1 MAALFLDSVT
11 GSEKLISVGSF
22 WEGKMSKLVI
32 AASVGAVLIVAIAP
46 ALAGSRGQ
54 ASVNVP
60 VCRQA
65 VAAKHLADK
74 SARQAEFRKCMA
86 DVAAYTK

>member
-1 MAALFLDSVT
+1 MNR
-11 GSEKLISVGSF
+11 
-22 WEGKMSKLVI
+22 LVI
-32 AASVGAVLIVAIAP
+32 AASAGALLIMAVAP

-74 SARQAEFRKCMA
+74 SARQAEFQKCMA